1 MSELLDVCKSREE
14 LEEVNSRLVPTSDI
28 SNREDKNSD
37 DNSSAGQPWR
47 KKRCSHFG

>member
-1 MSELLDVCKSREE
+1 MSELFDDCKSGEG

-28 SNREDKNSD
+28 ISNCNEKNSD

-47 KKRCSHFG
+47 KNR